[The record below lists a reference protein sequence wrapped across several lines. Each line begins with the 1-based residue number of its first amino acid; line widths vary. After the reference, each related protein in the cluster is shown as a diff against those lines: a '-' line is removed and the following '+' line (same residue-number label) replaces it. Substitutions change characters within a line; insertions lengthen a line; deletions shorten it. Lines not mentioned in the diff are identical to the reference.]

1 MRDLPRIGIP
11 ARGVRGTEARPQD
24 PETPVV
30 AAAQAGDRVAFEALY
45 LRHQP
50 AACRTATF
58 LLGSSSEAEDAVQ
71 AAFLAAWRG
80 LGTFRL
86 GAPFRP
92 WLYAILRHEVA
103 RVLRERPHLSAGD
116 ASEHAEADRTSDA
129 EMHLALKGLDLPQR
143 EAVVLHYVLD
153 VPLREVAHMCGVPV
167 NTVKSRLRL
176 ARAKLARLL
185 AVPGGG
191 GDA

>member
-30 AAAQAGDRVAFEALY
+30 AAAQAGDRVAFEARY

-103 RVLRERPHLSAGD
+103 SVLRERPRRARSPPCGKGRGPPASA
-116 ASEHAEADRTSDA
+116 
-129 EMHLALKGLDLPQR
+129 ALWPAGAWPHVPPLVPRAIPVHPRPCR
-143 EAVVLHYVLD
+143 EL
-153 VPLREVAHMCGVPV
+153 VP
-167 NTVKSRLRL
+167 S
-176 ARAKLARLL
+176 
-185 AVPGGG
+185 PGP
-191 GDA
+191 A